1 MPDRAVRFTIG
12 GVGILVAA
20 FGFRLLWDYRPYIKK
35 VNFAEWLIGGVLLH
49 DIIIANVLLL
59 IGWVLLKA
67 LPARIRGFVQSALVV
82 IGLTGSMAFFV
93 IWRQGTAT
101 SPGLALLEQNY
112 VLNYAIIVAV
122 VVVVTGA
129 WYAASLLSIRK
140 SRSE

>member
-1 MPDRAVRFTIG
+1 MPDRAARFIIG

-20 FGFRLLWDYRPYIKK
+20 FGFRLLWGYLPYIKK
-35 VNFAEWLIGGVLLH
+35 INFAEWLIGGVLLH
-49 DIIIANVLLL
+49 DIVIANVLLL
-59 IGWVLLKA
+59 IGWVLVKA
-67 LPARIRGFVQSALVV
+67 LPARIRGFAQGALVV

-93 IWRQGTAT
+93 IWRQGTAS

-112 VLNYAIIVAV
+112 VTNYAIIVAV